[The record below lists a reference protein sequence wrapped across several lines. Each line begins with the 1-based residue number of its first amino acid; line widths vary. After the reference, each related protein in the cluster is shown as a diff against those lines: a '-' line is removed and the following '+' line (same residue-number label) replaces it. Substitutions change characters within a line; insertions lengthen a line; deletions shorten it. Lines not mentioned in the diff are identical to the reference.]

1 MSKIN
6 QVTLLE
12 RYQRLTE
19 ISRDLASTLDLTTL
33 LDHIGHAAAD
43 LSNAEAAS
51 ILLYDE
57 NKQQLHFVSAT
68 NLDEPLMRGLVVPV
82 DSSIAGWIVLNRQPI
97 IISDAQKDPRH
108 FGNVGKATNVTTNS
122 LLGVPLIA
130 KNKVIGALEAINKR
144 SGAFNEEDQDVL
156 MALGAQAAVAI
167 QNTRLFQQSDLISE
181 MVHELRT
188 PLASLNTAAHLLTRE
203 DLPEKQR
210 RRVVQM
216 IHSETMRLSDL
227 ATAFLDLA
235 RLESG
240 RVQFLAEV
248 FDPRVLLEECA
259 SVVRG
264 KASENGLTLSLSIP
278 DQLAPLRADRDK
290 IKQVVLNLLS
300 NAIKYNRPDGSI
312 TLGAHVNGDNLII
325 SISDTGPGISPED
338 QKHLFEKFYRVR
350 SSEDLAPGSGLGL
363 AISQRIV
370 EAHGGDIALESKV
383 GVGSTFNILLP
394 LKTRIGG

>member
-210 RRVVQM
+210 HRVVQM

-264 KASENGLTLSLSIP
+264 KASENALTLNLSIP

-290 IKQVVLNLLS
+290 IKQVILNLLS

-312 TLGAHVNGDNLII
+312 TVGAHVNGDNLII
-325 SISDTGPGISPED
+325 SISDTGPGIGPED

-370 EAHGGDIALESKV
+370 EAHGGDINLESEV

-394 LKTRIGG
+394 LKTGIGG